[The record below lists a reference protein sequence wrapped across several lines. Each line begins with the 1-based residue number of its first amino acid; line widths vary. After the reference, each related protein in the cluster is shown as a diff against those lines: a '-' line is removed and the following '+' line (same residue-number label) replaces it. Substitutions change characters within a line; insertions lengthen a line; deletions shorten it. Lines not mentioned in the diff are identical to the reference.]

1 MKAYSILLII
11 LLCALLKLNAQSD
24 NIKSDSY
31 LSGMPGSNL
40 ISVTIGGSFIVTGT
54 FPASINER
62 VDQFLTRM
70 FNQGKDK
77 LMATVNTSG
86 SNSLKLTAQI
96 KKEIANYSFRHI
108 KLKRFDGTETFLDIE
123 KFRINGDFK
132 NNPYLKNDDVLLF
145 PPADL
150 DRNFFSITGAVNKP
164 GVFHYVDGDKLSD
177 AIEFAGGINK
187 AYENVTNADI
197 NRLSYDGRNEKVE
210 KVNILSDFPLQR
222 GDRIVVSA
230 SETMKKD
237 FSVII
242 IGEVNSPGVIP
253 ITKDRTT
260 LSEVIMK
267 AGGFTNSAS
276 LKQSKLYTGNS
287 LYSIMEKQY
296 ISNANDYPLIPDFSL
311 SNNLVQIEQLRMLRM
326 SNLVLE
332 DTAYFNIENQ
342 FRVLLEGSTINF
354 TKLSDPNSEASKY
367 LVKDND
373 IIIIPAKDSSV
384 YVFGQ
389 ALLPGHVTYI
399 PGNNY
404 KYYIEKA
411 GGFGDL
417 AEKNDVMIIK
427 GVSGNWIDAEN
438 DTPID
443 EGDYIYIPK
452 KTLKSFNTTIGQVG
466 TYLGIVASAATII
479 LLLLQ
484 FKK

>member
-1 MKAYSILLII
+1 MKVYSFLLII
-11 LLCALLKLNAQSD
+11 LICVSLKINAQSD
-24 NIKSDSY
+24 NNKSESY
-31 LSGMPGSNL
+31 LSGMTGSNL

-70 FNQGKDK
+70 FNQGKER
-77 LMATVNTSG
+77 LMANANTSG
-86 SNSLKLTAQI
+86 SNSLKITAQI

-132 NNPYLKNDDVLLF
+132 NNPYLKNDDVLIF
-145 PPADL
+145 PSADL
-150 DRNFFSITGAVNKP
+150 ERNFFSITGAVNKP

-177 AIEFAGGINK
+177 AIDFADGINK
-187 AYENVTNADI
+187 AYENVTTADI
-197 NRLSYDGRNEKVE
+197 NRLSYDGRNAKVE
-210 KVNILSDFPLQR
+210 SINILSDIPLQR
-222 GDRIVVSA
+222 GDRIVISA

-237 FSVII
+237 FSIII
-242 IGEVNSPGVIP
+242 IGEVNTPGVIP

-260 LSEVIMK
+260 LSDVIMK

-276 LKQSKLYTGNS
+276 LKRSKLYTGNS
-287 LYSIMEKQY
+287 LYSLMEKQY
-296 ISNANDYPLIPDFSL
+296 ISNASDYPLVPDFSL

-342 FRVLLEGSTINF
+342 FRVLTESSTIDF
-354 TKLSDPNSEASKY
+354 TKLNDPNSEASKY
-367 LVKDND
+367 FVKDND
-373 IIIIPAKDSSV
+373 IIIVPAKDSSI

-389 ALLPGHVTYI
+389 VLSPGHITYI

-404 KYYIEKA
+404 KEYIEKA

-417 AEKNDVMIIK
+417 AEKNDVMLIK
-427 GVSGNWIDAEN
+427 GVSGNWVEAETN
-438 DTPID
+438 TVIE

-452 KTLKSFNTTIGQVG
+452 KTLKSFNTTISQLG
-466 TYLGIVASAATII
+466 TYLGIVGSEATII

>member
-1 MKAYSILLII
+1 MKVYSILVII
-11 LLCALLKLNAQSD
+11 LLCASLKLNAQSD
-24 NIKSDSY
+24 NNIDENY
-31 LSGMPGSNL
+31 LSGMPKNNF

-70 FNQGKDK
+70 FNQGKEK
-77 LMATVNTSG
+77 LMSTTNTSG
-86 SNSLKLTAQI
+86 PNSLKLIAQV

-132 NNPYLKNDDVLLF
+132 NNPYLKNDDVLIF

-150 DRNFFSITGAVNKP
+150 DRNFFSITGAVNKS
-164 GVFHYVDGDKLSD
+164 GVFYFVDGDKLSD

-187 AYENVTNADI
+187 AYENVNTAEI

-210 KVNILSDFPLQR
+210 TVNIQSDLALQR
-222 GDRIVVSA
+222 GDRIVIIA

-237 FSVII
+237 FSVMI

-260 LSEVIMK
+260 LSEVIKK

-276 LKQSKLYTGNS
+276 LKHSKLYTGNS
-287 LYSIMEKQY
+287 LYSQMEKQY
-296 ISNANDYPLIPDFSL
+296 ISNANEFSLIPDFSL
-311 SNNLVQIEQLRMLRM
+311 STNLVQIEQLRMLRM
-326 SNLVLE
+326 SNLVIE
-332 DTAYFNIENQ
+332 DSAYFNIENQ
-342 FRVLLEGSTINF
+342 YRVLMEGSNINF
-354 TKLSDPNSEASKY
+354 SKLNDPNSEASKY

-373 IIIIPAKDSSV
+373 IIVIPAKDSSV

-389 ALLPGHVTYI
+389 VPLPGHVTYL
-399 PGNNY
+399 PGNDY

-411 GGFGDL
+411 GGYGDF
-417 AEKNDVMIIK
+417 AEKSDVMIIK
-427 GVSGNWIDAEN
+427 GASSNWVEAEN
-438 DTPID
+438 NTIIE
-443 EGDYIYIPK
+443 EGDYIYVPK
-452 KTLKSFNTTIGQVG
+452 KILKSFNTTISQVG
-466 TYLGIVASAATII
+466 TYLGIVGSAATVI